1 MIISLIA
8 ALDER
13 GGIGRDNQLPWHLR
27 DDLKNFRRLTM
38 GHHVLM
44 GRKTYDS
51 FGGQMPGRKLIVLSR
66 NAEFHPPDAQVVSS
80 LDTGIQLAHAAGEE
94 ELFIIG
100 GAQAF
105 ALALPLADRF
115 FLTRVF
121 TDADCDVFFPHYD
134 EAKWKL
140 VEQRDFVAGPKNDF
154 AFSIRRLENNFS
166 FKNLHS

>member
-13 GGIGRDNQLPWHLR
+13 GGIGRNNQLPWHLR

-51 FGGQMPGRKLIVLSR
+51 FGGLMPGRKLIVLSR
-66 NAEFHPPDAQVVSS
+66 NSEFRPADAQVVSS
-80 LDTGIQLAHAAGEE
+80 LDAGIQLAHAAGER

-100 GAQAF
+100 GAQVF

-115 FLTRVF
+115 YLTRVL
-121 TDADCDVFFPHYD
+121 TDADCDAFFPHFD
-134 EAKWKL
+134 ESQWKL
-140 VEQRDFVAGPKNDF
+140 GEQRDFVAGSKNNF
-154 AFSIRRLENNFS
+154 AFSICQLE
-166 FKNLHS
+166 K